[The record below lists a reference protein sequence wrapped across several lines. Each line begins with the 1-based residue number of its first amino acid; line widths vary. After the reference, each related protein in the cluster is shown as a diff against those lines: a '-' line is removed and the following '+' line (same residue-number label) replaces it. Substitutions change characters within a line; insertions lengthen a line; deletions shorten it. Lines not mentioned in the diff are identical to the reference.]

1 MPRRRLSPWIN
12 IVALLVVLV
21 VNGLASALPI
31 AGQTTG
37 EISDRFDVY
46 FVPAGYVFS
55 IWGLIYLALIGF
67 AIYQVLPSQRNDP
80 RLARIDPFFV
90 VSCIANAS
98 WIVAWHYEQFALSV
112 LFMLLLLI
120 SLIVIYLYLGIGRG
134 RVAMGAERWLL
145 HVPFSLYLGW
155 ITVAT
160 VANITTFLEYIGWGA
175 WGIPEPSWSAIMM
188 VVGLIITTLM
198 MLRRRDVA
206 YGLVIIWAY
215 IGIAVNF
222 PDVPVVNLVAW
233 LGAAL
238 VVIQVLAVIVK
249 FGPWG
254 RTQPGRLA

>member
-1 MPRRRLSPWIN
+1 MPRRKTSPWIN

-21 VNGLASALPI
+21 VNALASLLPI

-37 EISDRFDVY
+37 EISDRFEVY

-67 AIYQVLPSQRNDP
+67 AIYQALPSQRNDS

-120 SLIVIYLYLGIGRG
+120 SLIVIYLHLGIGRG
-134 RVAMGAERWLL
+134 HVATGAERWLL

-222 PDVPVVNLVAW
+222 PGVPVVNMVAW

-238 VVIQVLAVIVK
+238 VVIQVLAVIAK
-249 FGPWG
+249 FGPW
-254 RTQPGRLA
+254 RTPSGRLA